1 MPSYIIPSY
10 AHSDDKH
17 IVEFSQNNASSNDPI
32 ILVEAQGGGNQE
44 GIRISFP
51 DNTNI
56 GSAAEFI
63 SFFANGAEVGTIE
76 GGTSG
81 NAGDVVLDGFASDL
95 RLKRDIVYLSSS
107 YDALGLI
114 NDIDVIE
121 YEYINEASPTP
132 IRHVGYSAQNLLEV
146 FPNPVRTYDDKNER
160 DGLSPG
166 DHGYRYHKVHYERM
180 TPLLTQAIKE
190 LTAKIEALEARIQVL
205 ENN

>member
-63 SFFANGAEVGTIE
+63 SFYANGAEVGTIE
-76 GGTSG
+76 GTSG
-81 NAGDVVLDGFASDL
+81 DVTTDGFSSDL
-95 RLKRDIVYLSSS
+95 RVKRDIVYLSSS
-107 YDALGLI
+107 YDAVGI
-114 NDIDVIE
+114 VNNIDVIE
-121 YEYINEASPTP
+121 FEYNRDTSETPT
-132 IRHVGYSAQNLLEV
+132 RHVGYSAQNLLEV
-146 FPNPVRTYDDKNER
+146 FPNPVRTFEEKNER
-160 DGLSPG
+160 DGLSEG
-166 DHGYRYHKVHYERM
+166 DHGFRYHKVHYEKI